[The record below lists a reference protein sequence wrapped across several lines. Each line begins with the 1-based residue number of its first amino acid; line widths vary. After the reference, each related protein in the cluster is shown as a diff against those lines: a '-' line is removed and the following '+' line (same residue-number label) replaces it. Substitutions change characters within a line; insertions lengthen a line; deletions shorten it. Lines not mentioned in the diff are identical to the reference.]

1 TCPKDPAL
9 AHSILQK
16 YESQK
21 NERPLSIQD
30 FVEDRKSIVEA
41 KISKV
46 HKEITNIKYPTWNPS
61 FRNME
66 EEQLRAFIA
75 LVDAK
80 IRACDH
86 TLKNMHQS
94 EGNFMQNMAWG
105 NASFSHS
112 TPMEP
117 LNNNGNVVQESA
129 NCLQNISQSQPI
141 HEEALKTLNVENEMV
156 GFSNRVDVPLD
167 NPNQLGDLLDW
178 FDGPIDWYD
187 HLGWTSQPNE
197 FILLQNIEVQS
208 QNEQQGGAAL
218 KTLNVENEMVGF
230 SNRDYVPL
238 DTTNPFGDFLDWF
251 DGPIDDCSDL
261 VCWTSQ
267 R

>member
-1 TCPKDPAL
+1 MCEMFEL
-9 AHSILQK
+9 ADTPHFIFWLELAYTILFHFRTVRGFEGGLCVGEQ
-16 YESQK
+16 
-21 NERPLSIQD
+21 N
-30 FVEDRKSIVEA
+30 VEA
-41 KISKV
+41 
-46 HKEITNIKYPTWNPS
+46 
-61 FRNME
+61 
-66 EEQLRAFIA
+66 
-75 LVDAK
+75 
-80 IRACDH
+80 
-86 TLKNMHQS
+86 
-94 EGNFMQNMAWG
+94 
-105 NASFSHS
+105 
-112 TPMEP
+112 
-117 LNNNGNVVQESA
+117 
-129 NCLQNISQSQPI
+129 
-141 HEEALKTLNVENEMV
+141 
-156 GFSNRVDVPLD
+156 VDVPLD

-187 HLGWTSQPNE
+187 HLGWNSQPNE

>member
-1 TCPKDPAL
+1 VTCPKDPAL

-117 LNNNGNVVQESA
+117 LNNNGS
-129 NCLQNISQSQPI
+129 
-141 HEEALKTLNVENEMV
+141 
-156 GFSNRVDVPLD
+156 VDVT
-167 NPNQLGDLLDW
+167 NSINQLYEACNHGLY
-178 FDGPIDWYD
+178 I
-187 HLGWTSQPNE
+187 Q
-197 FILLQNIEVQS
+197 
-208 QNEQQGGAAL
+208 
-218 KTLNVENEMVGF
+218 
-230 SNRDYVPL
+230 
-238 DTTNPFGDFLDWF
+238 
-251 DGPIDDCSDL
+251 
-261 VCWTSQ
+261 
-267 R
+267 